1 MQNDRSMS
9 DRRTIARVLE
19 EIARRLAIS
28 ESNPFKA
35 KAYEKA
41 ARAVAGATGPVD
53 EWIASGE
60 MEQTP
65 GIGKATAGV
74 IRELASTG
82 RSSYLEELKGA
93 QPEGLLEL
101 LRVPGLGAKKIAIL
115 QEALGIDSREALEEA
130 ASSGRIASVKGF
142 GPRGQQKILDSL
154 RELRETGDRWLL
166 PVALDV
172 AESLRLA
179 ISKVPAADA
188 VEIAGSVRRRLETVG
203 EIDILVVSS
212 RPASAIAEVRRLGI
226 LGDPVVEGE
235 VLRGKGA
242 GEIPVRITVSAWKE
256 AGLHLLLTTGSE
268 EFVRKVEEL
277 AREKSGTRGSQQE
290 EDGKKKSVSA
300 AEKGVFKALG
310 IPFLPPELRESRDA
324 AGRRPPPK
332 LISAR
337 DIKGVFHVH
346 TLYSDG
352 RAPVAE
358 MVEAAVERS
367 WQYVGISDHSPA
379 AYYARGLKI
388 DDLRSQQSEIDREAR
403 ARPEIRI
410 FKGTEADIL
419 ADGEIDYGPEV
430 LAGFDF
436 VVASIHSRFG
446 MEKDE
451 MTERIVRA
459 VHNPYVTFLG
469 HMTGRLLLSRKGYS
483 VDFDRVFD
491 AAAETGVMIEI
502 NGSPRRLDL
511 DWRWMKRALDRGVT
525 FSIHPDA
532 HSVEEMKYVDWGC
545 FAARKGGLETGHV
558 FNTREV
564 EQVRDYLAKRKRRA
578 AREGK
583 SPA

>member
-1 MQNDRSMS
+1 MT

-41 ARAVAGATGPVD
+41 ARAVAGASGPLED
-53 EWIASGE
+53 WISSGE
-60 MEQTP
+60 MEKTP

-82 RSSYLEELKGA
+82 RSSYLEELRGA

-101 LRVPGLGAKKIAIL
+101 MRVPGLGAKKVAML

-130 ASSGRIASVKGF
+130 ALTGQIASVRGF

-154 RELRETGDRWLL
+154 RDLRETGDRWLL
-166 PVALDV
+166 PMALDV

-179 ISKVPAADA
+179 ISKLPAVEA

-203 EIDILVVSS
+203 EIDLLVVSS
-212 RPASAIAEVRRLGI
+212 RPAKATAEIRGLGL
-226 LGDPVVEGE
+226 LGDLEEEGE
-235 VLRGKGA
+235 LLRGRGT
-242 GEIPVRITVSAWKE
+242 GEIPVRIAISAWKE
-256 AGLHLLLTTGSE
+256 AGLRLLLATGSE
-268 EFVRKVEEL
+268 EFVRRVEEL
-277 AREKSGTRGSQQE
+277 ARERTGRGGSQGGN
-290 EDGKKKSVSA
+290 GKKNAVA

-310 IPFLPPELRESRDA
+310 MPFVPPELRESA
-324 AGRRPPPK
+324 GVAGRRAPSQLVSSK
-332 LISAR
+332 DL
-337 DIKGVFHVH
+337 KGVFHVH

-352 RAPVAE
+352 RAPVAA
-358 MVEAAVERS
+358 MVDAAVERS
-367 WQYVGISDHSPA
+367 WQYVGISDHSQA
-379 AYYARGLKI
+379 AYYARGLKV
-388 DDLRSQQSEIDREAR
+388 DDLRMQQSEIESAARE
-403 ARPEIRI
+403 RPGIMV

-419 ADGEIDYGPEV
+419 ADGEIDYGTKI

-436 VVASIHSRFG
+436 VVASVHSRFG

-459 VHNPYVTFLG
+459 LHNPFVTFLG
-469 HMTGRLLLSRKGYS
+469 HMTGRLLLARKGYS
-483 VDFDRVFD
+483 LDFDRVFD

-532 HSVEEMKYVDWGC
+532 HSVEEMNYVEWGC
-545 FAARKGGLETGHV
+545 FAARKGGLEPAHV

-564 EQVRDYLAKRKRRA
+564 EQVRDHLAKRKRRA
-578 AREGK
+578 VRLER

>member
-1 MQNDRSMS
+1 MS

-28 ESNPFKA
+28 ESNPFKS

-41 ARAVAGATGPVD
+41 ARAVAGATGPV
-53 EWIASGE
+53 EQWIASGE
-60 MEQTP
+60 MERTP

-82 RSSYLEELKGA
+82 RSSYLDELRGG
-93 QPEGLLEL
+93 QPEGLLDL

-130 ASSGRIASVKGF
+130 ASSGRIASVRGF

-166 PVALDV
+166 PAALEV
-172 AESLRLA
+172 AEALQLA
-179 ISKVPAADA
+179 ISKLPAVDS

-203 EIDILVVSS
+203 EIDLLVVARR
-212 RPASAIAEVRRLGI
+212 RPAAVAQIRRLGL
-226 LGDPVVEGE
+226 LGDLEVEGE
-235 VLRGKGA
+235 LLRGRGA
-242 GEIPVRITVSAWKE
+242 GEIPVRITISAWNE
-256 AGLHLLLTTGSE
+256 AGLRLLLATGSE
-268 EFVRKVEEL
+268 EFVARVEEL
-277 AREKSGTRGSQQE
+277 AREKGGRQGSDAGE
-290 EDGKKKSVSA
+290 GKKSPAA
-300 AEKGVFKALG
+300 AEKGIFKALG
-310 IPFLPPELRESRDA
+310 IPFVPPELRESAGA
-324 AGRRPPPK
+324 AGRRPPSR
-332 LISAR
+332 LVSTR
-337 DIKGVFHVH
+337 DLKGVFHVH

-358 MVEAAVERS
+358 MVDAAVERS
-367 WQYVGISDHSPA
+367 WQYVGISDHSQA
-379 AYYARGLKI
+379 AYYARGLKV
-388 DDLRSQQSEIDREAR
+388 DDLRMQQSEIDSAAR
-403 ARPEIRI
+403 ARPGITV

-419 ADGEIDYGPEV
+419 ADGEIDYGPEI

-436 VVASIHSRFG
+436 VVASVHSRFG

-459 VHNPYVTFLG
+459 LHNPFVTFLG
-469 HMTGRLLLSRKGYS
+469 HMTGRLLLARKGYS

-491 AAAETGVMIEI
+491 AAAEMGVLIEI

-532 HSVEEMKYVDWGC
+532 HSVEEMKYVEWGC
-545 FAARKGGLETGHV
+545 IAARKGGLEPEHV
-558 FNTREV
+558 FNTRGV
-564 EQVRDYLAKRKRRA
+564 EEIRAHLAKRKRRA
-578 AREGK
+578 VRLER

>member
-1 MQNDRSMS
+1 MS
-9 DRRTIARVLE
+9 DRRAIARVLE

-35 KAYEKA
+35 RAYEKA
-41 ARAVAGATGPVD
+41 ARVVAGATGPVE

-60 MEQTP
+60 MEKTP

-82 RSSYLEELKGA
+82 RSSYLEELRGA

-130 ASSGRIASVKGF
+130 ASSGRIASVRGF

-154 RELRETGDRWLL
+154 REVRETGDRWLL
-166 PVALDV
+166 PMALDV
-172 AESLRLA
+172 AEALRLA
-179 ISKVPAADA
+179 ISKVPAVDA
-188 VEIAGSVRRRLETVG
+188 VEIAGSVRRRLETVA
-203 EIDILVVSS
+203 EIELLVVSS
-212 RPASAIAEVRRLGI
+212 RHSAAIAGIRRLGI
-226 LGDPVVEGE
+226 LGTLEAEGE
-235 VLRGKGA
+235 VLRGRGA
-242 GEIPVRITVSAWKE
+242 GEIPVRITVSEWEE
-256 AGLHLLLTTGSE
+256 AGLRLLLTTGSE

-277 AREKSGTRGSQQE
+277 ARGTSGGRGSE
-290 EDGKKKSVSA
+290 GGIGRKSLGA
-300 AEKGVFKALG
+300 AEKSAFKALG
-310 IPFLPPELRESRDA
+310 IPFVPPELRESA
-324 AGRRPPPK
+324 ESAGRRTPSK
-332 LISAR
+332 LVSAR

-358 MVEAAVERS
+358 MVDAAVERS
-367 WQYVGISDHSPA
+367 WQYVGISDHSQA
-379 AYYARGLKI
+379 AYYARGLKVE
-388 DDLRSQQSEIDREAR
+388 DLRSQQSEIDEAAR
-403 ARPEIRI
+403 ARPGIHV

-419 ADGEIDYGPEV
+419 AAGEIDYGTEI

-436 VVASIHSRFG
+436 VVASVHSRFG

-459 VHNPYVTFLG
+459 LRNPFVTFLG
-469 HMTGRLLLSRKGYS
+469 HMTGRLLLERKGYS

-532 HSVEEMKYVDWGC
+532 HSVEEMRYVEWGC
-545 FAARKGGLETGHV
+545 FAARKGGLEPAHV

-564 EQVRDYLAKRKRRA
+564 DQVRVHLAKRKRQAVRQ
-578 AREGK
+578 GK
-583 SPA
+583 SPV